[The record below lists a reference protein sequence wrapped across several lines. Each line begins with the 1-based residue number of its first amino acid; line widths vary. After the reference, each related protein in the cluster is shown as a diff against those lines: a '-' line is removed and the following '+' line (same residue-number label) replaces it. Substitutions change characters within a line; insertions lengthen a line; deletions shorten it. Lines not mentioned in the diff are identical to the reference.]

1 MPTVHIEAKK
11 EDIAKTVLMPGD
23 PKRAE
28 YIAKNYLKKAK
39 LVNIVRGMTA
49 YTGYYKNKLVTIFP
63 SGMGNPSM
71 GIYSYELY
79 NFYNVENII
88 RIGSCGAYS
97 DRLKLGDLILV
108 DNSISE
114 STYAL
119 IQNNFKYNKIAST
132 HYLNEIIKNVA
143 YENRIN
149 LFFGNIYCSDV
160 FYEQNNNYI
169 NKRDKFLVLGVEMET
184 FALFNNASILNK
196 SASCLLTVTDSF
208 CFNSKLSSSEREKG
222 LDKMITLALESCL
235 KLK

>member
-39 LVNIVRGMTA
+39 LVNLVRGMTA
-49 YTGYYKNKLVTIFP
+49 YTGYYKDKLVTVFP

-71 GIYSYELY
+71 GIYSYELFK
-79 NFYNVENII
+79 FYDVENII

-97 DRLKLGDLILV
+97 EGLKLRDLIIV

-119 IQNNFKYNKIAST
+119 VQNKYKYNKITSSATLNSIIEKTASE
-132 HYLNEIIKNVA
+132 NNINIIK
-143 YENRIN
+143 
-149 LFFGNIYCSDV
+149 GDIYCSDV
-160 FYEQNNNYI
+160 FYEEENNYI
-169 NKRDKFLVLGVEMET
+169 DKRNKFNVLGVEMES
-184 FALFNNASILNK
+184 FALFNNASVLK
-196 SASCLLTVTDSF
+196 KRASCLLTVSDSF
-208 CFNSKLSSSEREKG
+208 CYTEKLTSEQREKS
-222 LDKMITLALESCL
+222 LDKMITLALDSCL
-235 KLK
+235 KL